1 MMLKLATLLVL
12 VALTAQ
18 AQAPRIEALVAAVRP
33 ALPYPAAS
41 SDGELPANETASAR
55 WFVVWPDGPD
65 ETSIVVKANPLHR
78 ETQKAGVE
86 AMEQINAAVVA
97 AERRAQEA
105 YDKAMEQLRRTGK
118 GSELEVITLDD
129 EGIAGE
135 RIDAELEVVIALE
148 PVESF
153 VMESSE
159 APVVTDG
166 RDGVAFVVTVG
177 PNTYRPVRGADPRE
191 HFRAAETRLYFGPV
205 TRPEVTREGDE
216 PRYRVTVTPS
226 ADSFAVVIRGNDA
239 LVKQIAAEAVWSR
252 LAGTPPGSAP
262 SNLRGRVEGVSN
274 VPDLRVEFLQHRRAR
289 RGRAPGRHDSDRGV
303 HLNAYC
309 CELGGRSGVAR

>member
-177 PNTYRPVRGADPRE
+177 PNTYRPVRGAHGSPKRDE
-191 HFRAAETRLYFGPV
+191 SFDSLIFRLPKPIKPYPLH
-205 TRPEVTREGDE
+205 
-216 PRYRVTVTPS
+216 
-226 ADSFAVVIRGNDA
+226 DA
-239 LVKQIAAEAVWSR
+239 L
-252 LAGTPPGSAP
+252 
-262 SNLRGRVEGVSN
+262 
-274 VPDLRVEFLQHRRAR
+274 RRATQAAGAGAQAGATDLVGTAVR
-289 RGRAPGRHDSDRGV
+289 PS
-303 HLNAYC
+303 
-309 CELGGRSGVAR
+309 